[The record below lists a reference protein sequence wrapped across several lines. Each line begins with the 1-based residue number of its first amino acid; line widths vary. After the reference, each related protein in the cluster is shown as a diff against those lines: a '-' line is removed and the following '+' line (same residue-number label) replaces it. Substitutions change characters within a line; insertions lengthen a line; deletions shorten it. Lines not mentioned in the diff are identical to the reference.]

1 MLTLSGITKAYGDR
15 VLFADATLQVN
26 RQDRVGLVGPNGAG
40 KTTLFSIILG
50 EASADE
56 GKISSERG
64 VTIGYLPQEN
74 APVGDETVIELAT
87 AITPEYKKLRRILK
101 AWEAEHPDRASVS
114 RPPSLRPPSLR
125 SGAASYGAACSTP
138 HAEINNLEE
147 IHDDVHDRFNQL
159 GGYRLEAKAKQ
170 ILAGLSFREND
181 FDRAAREMSGGW
193 VMRAHLARLLTQE
206 PDLLL
211 LDEPTN
217 HLDLEALLWFE
228 QYLKTYPGA
237 MLLISHDREFLNQI
251 VGSIVEIRQSKLIRY
266 RGGYDDYVEQRQAH
280 EQQLLAAYKHQEREI
295 GRLMEFVN
303 RFRAKNTKASQAQS
317 KLKQIER
324 MDKVQAPINDDRK
337 LGFQFPQP
345 RRSGLK
351 VIKLENIHHA
361 YGDVVVYR
369 GLDFQA
375 ERGQRIVLVG
385 PNGAGK
391 STLLKILA
399 GLLTPQDGKRTL
411 GHNVKSGY
419 YSQYRAEMLNPER
432 TVLEEAFETPQRV
445 TEQFVRTLLGCF
457 LFRGDDV
464 FKKVNVLSGGE
475 KSRLALVKLL
485 LDPPNLLLMDEPTT
499 HLDLSSI
506 DALAYALD
514 QFEGTLT
521 FISHDVYFI
530 RALANH
536 VVHVAAGRLT
546 HYPGGYQYYLDKTR
560 AESERAALT
569 AFGEDA
575 LDGAGARSVER
586 GSVERGALVRRSDA
600 LTLHAPTLSRPV
612 ERALTSSKKDQ
623 KRLEAEERQGRSRA
637 RKAQEQIVHQLEK
650 EIQELESCQ
659 TELIAE
665 LEKAQTYERPG
676 RALEVN
682 RELVAVQQRLAQ
694 LNPEWEQQATRLASL
709 DVTGT

>member
-1 MLTLSGITKAYGDR
+1 
-15 VLFADATLQVN
+15 LQVN
-26 RQDRVGLVGPNGAG
+26 RQDRIGLVGPNGAG

-114 RPPSLRPPSLR
+114 RPPSLRPPPLR
-125 SGAASYGAACSTP
+125 SGAASCGAACSTP
-138 HAEINNLEE
+138 HAELSGLEE

-391 STLLKILA
+391 STLLKIMA

-560 AESERAALT
+560 AKSERAALT
-569 AFGEDA
+569 AFGE
-575 LDGAGARSVER
+575 
-586 GSVERGALVRRSDA
+586 GALHSVPRRSQEVGG
-600 LTLHAPTLSRPV
+600 TV

-659 TELIAE
+659 AELIAE
-665 LEKAQTYERPG
+665 LEKPQTYERPG

-709 DVTGT
+709 NVTGT